1 MAQRKRKGAKVNPK
15 AAARQK
21 AGGDTAGSIITNVA
35 LFAIPGGGLA
45 RIAMVGGKVAPKA
58 LQALRRMFPSAK
70 RVSKPT
76 KAQVDRAKPV
86 SALKPVA
93 KPSGPATRGGRRGPR
108 KNEVIEGT
116 AVEKS
121 STRVTTTAKPKPKP
135 ADKKPGTA
143 VTTRPGTQVKKPGTG
158 VMEIRQAP
166 KTPRGM
172 KMANATDKARE
183 LKKVRANIAA
193 AKKANNASLVKKLIA
208 AAVAAGLV
216 GSAAMLGG
224 GTDKPAAGGAGKKKT
239 VPTPTP
245 KPKKPRRTPDAK
257 KISPKGRPGATTPD
271 TKKISPK
278 GRPGA
283 TTPDTKKMPAK
294 GRPVSA
300 GKNVGF
306 GPKGNIFPSNA
317 AERAALMKMY
327 GGTGSA
333 AAKRAADGKQ
343 GDLVAG
349 KAAFEKAKRER
360 LKGKK

>member
-1 MAQRKRKGAKVNPK
+1 
-15 AAARQK
+15 
-21 AGGDTAGSIITNVA
+21 
-35 LFAIPGGGLA
+35 
-45 RIAMVGGKVAPKA
+45 
-58 LQALRRMFPSAK
+58 
-70 RVSKPT
+70 
-76 KAQVDRAKPV
+76 
-86 SALKPVA
+86 
-93 KPSGPATRGGRRGPR
+93 
-108 KNEVIEGT
+108 KNEVIEGK

-158 VMEIRQAP
+158 VMEIRPGATP
-166 KTPRGM
+166 KRGM
-172 KMANATDKARE
+172 KMAQGTDKARE

-245 KPKKPRRTPDAK
+245 KPKQKKRKPTGTYERTPVETSKPK
-257 KISPKGRPGATTPD
+257 KPTRKPSGPQTRGSQKRGATPRIT
-271 TKKISPK
+271 
-278 GRPGA
+278 
-283 TTPDTKKMPAK
+283 
-294 GRPVSA
+294 A
-300 GKNVGF
+300 GPNTGF
-306 GPKGNIFPSNA
+306 GPKGNIFPSNT

-333 AAKRAADGKQ
+333 AAKAAAAGKQ
-343 GDLVAG
+343 GDLTAG
-349 KAAFEKAKRER
+349 KAAYEKAKRER

>member
-76 KAQVDRAKPV
+76 KAQIDKAKPV
-86 SALKPVA
+86 SALKPIA

-121 STRVTTTAKPKPKP
+121 STRVATTAKPKPKP

-183 LKKVRANIAA
+183 LKKVKANIAA
-193 AKKANNASLVKKLIA
+193 ARQANNASKVKKLIA

-224 GTDKPAAGGAGKKKT
+224 GTDKPAAKP
-239 VPTPTP
+239 VPKPTP
-245 KPKKPRRTPDAK
+245 KPKAVPKP
-257 KISPKGRPGATTPD
+257 
-271 TKKISPK
+271 
-278 GRPGA
+278 
-283 TTPDTKKMPAK
+283 
-294 GRPVSA
+294 
-300 GKNVGF
+300 
-306 GPKGNIFPSNA
+306 
-317 AERAALMKMY
+317 
-327 GGTGSA
+327 
-333 AAKRAADGKQ
+333 
-343 GDLVAG
+343 
-349 KAAFEKAKRER
+349 
-360 LKGKK
+360 

>member
-1 MAQRKRKGAKVNPK
+1 
-15 AAARQK
+15 
-21 AGGDTAGSIITNVA
+21 
-35 LFAIPGGGLA
+35 

-76 KAQVDRAKPV
+76 KAQIDKAKPV

-108 KNEVIEGT
+108 KNEVIEGK

-183 LKKVRANIAA
+183 LKKVKANIAA
-193 AKKANNASLVKKLIA
+193 AKKANNTSLVKKLIA

-216 GSAAMLGG
+216 TTAAMLGG
-224 GTDKPAAGGAGKKKT
+224 GTDKGTAKT
-239 VPTPTP
+239 VPKPTP
-245 KPKKPRRTPDAK
+245 KPKPVPKPKPKPKPPAKKGPAGTYERTPVETSKPK
-257 KISPKGRPGATTPD
+257 KKPMPKPGERASNRT
-271 TKKISPK
+271 SFN
-278 GRPGA
+278 
-283 TTPDTKKMPAK
+283 
-294 GRPVSA
+294 A
-300 GKNVGF
+300 GKG
-306 GPKGNIFPSNA
+306 
-317 AERAALMKMY
+317 
-327 GGTGSA
+327 
-333 AAKRAADGKQ
+333 
-343 GDLVAG
+343 
-349 KAAFEKAKRER
+349 
-360 LKGKK
+360 

>member
-86 SALKPVA
+86 SALKPMA

-224 GTDKPAAGGAGKKKT
+224 GTDKPAAGGAGKKKA

-245 KPKKPRRTPDAK
+245 KPKQKKRKPTGTYERTPVETSKPK
-257 KISPKGRPGATTPD
+257 KPTRKPSGPQTRGSQKRGATPRIT
-271 TKKISPK
+271 
-278 GRPGA
+278 
-283 TTPDTKKMPAK
+283 
-294 GRPVSA
+294 A
-300 GKNVGF
+300 GPNTGF

-333 AAKRAADGKQ
+333 AAKAAAAGKQ
-343 GDLVAG
+343 GDLTAG

>member
-86 SALKPVA
+86 SALKPMA

-224 GTDKPAAGGAGKKKT
+224 GTDKPAAGGAGKKKA

-245 KPKKPRRTPDAK
+245 KPKQKKRKPTGTYERTPVETSKPK
-257 KISPKGRPGATTPD
+257 KPTRKPSGPQTRGSQKRGATPRIT
-271 TKKISPK
+271 
-278 GRPGA
+278 
-283 TTPDTKKMPAK
+283 
-294 GRPVSA
+294 A
-300 GKNVGF
+300 GPNTGF

-333 AAKRAADGKQ
+333 AAKAAADGKQ

-349 KAAFEKAKRER
+349 KAAYEKAKRER